1 MPWRLAS
8 IWTRRRVILWQ
19 AIRGSVHEVYISCPR
34 AGFVLHVDWGIRRL
48 PRSSCAHSPSAYPCG
63 RFLSDPSL
71 QRAPGCVNSSNALGE
86 HCAMSRTNR
95 LSRIPSNRTR
105 LVVPDVELLA
115 ASVSRPTVASA
126 RVFVFTSNNVGV
138 CMDDEYAA
146 VYSRHQFVDSDYRGC
161 D

>member
-1 MPWRLAS
+1 MIS
-8 IWTRRRVILWQ
+8 WQ
-19 AIRGSVHEVYISCPR
+19 AIRESIHEIYISCTR

-48 PRSSCAHSPSAYPCG
+48 PRGSCAHPRFDYPCG

-86 HCAMSRTNR
+86 HYALSSIDR

-115 ASVSRPTVASA
+115 ASVSRPIIAPA
-126 RVFVFTSNNVGV
+126 RVSVLTSDDVGI
-138 CMDDEYAA
+138 CLDDEYTTA
-146 VYSRHQFVDSDYRGC
+146 YRGL
-161 D
+161 

>member
-1 MPWRLAS
+1 M
-8 IWTRRRVILWQ
+8 ILWQ

-48 PRSSCAHSPSAYPCG
+48 PRGSCAHSPSAYPCG

-86 HCAMSRTNR
+86 HCALSSIDR

-115 ASVSRPTVASA
+115 ASVSRPNIASA
-126 RVFVFTSNNVGV
+126 RVPVPTSNNIGL
-138 CMDDEYAA
+138 CLDGEYRTT
-146 VYSRHQFVDSDYRGC
+146 YSGH
-161 D
+161 

>member
-1 MPWRLAS
+1 M
-8 IWTRRRVILWQ
+8 ILWQ
-19 AIRGSVHEVYISCPR
+19 VKRGSVHEVYISCPR

-48 PRSSCAHSPSAYPCG
+48 PRGSCAHSRSAYPCG
-63 RFLSDPSL
+63 RFLIDPSL
-71 QRAPGCVNSSNALGE
+71 QRAQGCVNSSNALGE
-86 HCAMSRTNR
+86 LCALSSIDR

-115 ASVSRPTVASA
+115 ASVSWPTVASA

-146 VYSRHQFVDSDYRGC
+146 AYSRH
-161 D
+161 

>member
-1 MPWRLAS
+1 MWPWGLAS

-48 PRSSCAHSPSAYPCG
+48 PRGSCAHPRPAYPCG

-71 QRAPGCVNSSNALGE
+71 QRPSGCVNSSNALGE
-86 HCAMSRTNR
+86 HRALSRTDR

-105 LVVPDVELLA
+105 LVVPDVELFA
-115 ASVSRPTVASA
+115 AGVPRLIIASA
-126 RVFVFTSNNVGV
+126 R
-138 CMDDEYAA
+138 
-146 VYSRHQFVDSDYRGC
+146 
-161 D
+161 

>member
-1 MPWRLAS
+1 MKSGYRHMPWGPAS

-48 PRSSCAHSPSAYPCG
+48 PRGSCAHPRFDYPCG
-63 RFLSDPSL
+63 RFLNDPSL
-71 QRAPGCVNSSNALGE
+71 QRAPGCVNSPNPLGE
-86 HCAMSRTNR
+86 HCALSSIDR

-126 RVFVFTSNNVGV
+126 RVFVFTFNNAGV

-146 VYSRHQFVDSDYRGC
+146 AYSGH
-161 D
+161 

>member
-1 MPWRLAS
+1 M
-8 IWTRRRVILWQ
+8 ILLQ
-19 AIRGSVHEVYISCPR
+19 AIRGSVHEVYISCHR

-48 PRSSCAHSPSAYPCG
+48 PRGSCAHPRFDYPCG

-71 QRAPGCVNSSNALGE
+71 QRAAGCVNSPNPLGE
-86 HCAMSRTNR
+86 HCALSSIDR

-115 ASVSRPTVASA
+115 ASVSRPSVASA

-146 VYSRHQFVDSDYRGC
+146 AYSGH
-161 D
+161 